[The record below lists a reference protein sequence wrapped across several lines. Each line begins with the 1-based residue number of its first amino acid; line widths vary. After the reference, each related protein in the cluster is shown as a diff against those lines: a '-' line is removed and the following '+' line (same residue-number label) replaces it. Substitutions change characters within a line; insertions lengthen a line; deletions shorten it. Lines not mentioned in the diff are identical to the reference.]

1 MTKHT
6 LLIADDEKNTREG
19 LRWALERKD
28 LNILLAADGEEAL
41 QLVRSEPVDILLTDL
56 KMPRLDGMELLDHVR
71 HESADTQVVMLTGHG
86 TVESAVDAM
95 KAGAYD
101 YLIKPINID
110 ELNLLVNRILEGREL
125 KKENEQLREQV
136 QQRFGM
142 DNIVGRSEAMTRVFS
157 LVRTVAPSRANVLIY
172 GESGTGKEMVANAI
186 HHNSPRRRKPFVKIN
201 CGALPLT
208 LLESEL
214 FGYEKG
220 AFTGAV
226 KTKPGRFEMADG
238 GTILLDEIGETGP
251 EFQVRLLRVLQE
263 GTFERVGGTDTLR
276 TDVRVIAASNK
287 RLDEL
292 VKEGKFREDLYYR
305 LKVVSIDLPPLRERR
320 DDIPLLV
327 EHFLEEFADYYAKPK
342 ARIPNRVMSLLQNYQ
357 WPGNVRQ
364 LKNVIEGA
372 VVMTNGEITAN
383 DLPEEIRSEGKNVSQ
398 VSISSESTLRD
409 AEREIIQAALI
420 HFGGNRA
427 QTARS
432 LGLGRKTLYRK
443 MEEFGLE

>member
-1 MTKHT
+1 MKHT
-6 LLIADDEKNTREG
+6 IIIADDEKNTREG
-19 LRWALERKD
+19 LRWALERKN
-28 LNILLAADGEEAL
+28 LNILLAANGDEAL
-41 QLVRSEPVDILLTDL
+41 QLIRSENVDILLTDL
-56 KMPRLDGMELLDHVR
+56 KMPKLDGMELLTLVR
-71 HESADTQVVMLTGHG
+71 AESPTTEVVMLTGHG

-95 KAGAYD
+95 KAGAFD

-110 ELNLLVNRILEGREL
+110 ELNLLVDRILSNRAL
-125 KKENEQLREQV
+125 KEENAQLREQV
-136 QQRFGM
+136 EQRFGM
-142 DNIVGRSEAMTRVFS
+142 DNMVGRSEVMNRVFS
-157 LVRTVAPSRANVLIY
+157 KIKTVAPSRANVLLY
-172 GESGTGKEMVANAI
+172 GESGTGKELVANAI
-186 HHNSPRRRKPFVKIN
+186 HLNSPRRHRPFVKIN

-263 GTFERVGGTDTLR
+263 GTFERVGGTETFKV
-276 TDVRVIAASNK
+276 DVRVIAASNK

-292 VKEGKFREDLYYR
+292 VKAGEFREDLFYR
-305 LKVVSIDLPPLRERR
+305 LKVVEIDLPPLRERR

-327 EHFLEEFADYYAKPK
+327 DHFLDEFARYYAKEKPRLNHR
-342 ARIPNRVMSLLQNYQ
+342 AMSLLQNYD

-364 LKNVIEGA
+364 LRNVLEGTI
-372 VVMTNGEITAN
+372 VMTQGEITVA
-383 DLPEEIRSEGKNVSQ
+383 DLPEEIRSEDKNVHH
-398 VSISSESTLRD
+398 VSIPAGSSLRD
-409 AEREIIQAALI
+409 AERELIQAALI
-420 HFGGNRA
+420 HYGGNRA

>member
-1 MTKHT
+1 MKYNIV
-6 LLIADDEKNTREG
+6 IADDEKNTREG
-19 LRWALERKD
+19 LKWALERKN
-28 LNILLAADGEEAL
+28 LNIALAADGEEAL
-41 QLVRSEPVDILLTDL
+41 QVIRSQPVDILLTDL
-56 KMPRLDGMELLDHVR
+56 KMPKLDGIELLNHVR
-71 HESADTQVVMLTGHG
+71 SESASTEVVMLTGHG

-95 KAGAYD
+95 KAGAFD

-110 ELNLLVNRILEGREL
+110 ELNMLVDRILANRAL
-125 KKENEQLREQV
+125 KDENAQLREQV
-136 QQRFGM
+136 EQRFGM
-142 DNIVGRSEAMTRVFS
+142 DNIVGRSEVMTRVFNK
-157 LVRTVAPSRANVLIY
+157 VRTVAPSRANILLY
-172 GESGTGKEMVANAI
+172 GESGTGKELIANAI
-186 HHNSPRRRKPFVKIN
+186 HQHSPRKHRPFVKIN

-226 KTKPGRFEMADG
+226 KQKPGRFELADG

-263 GTFERVGGTDTLR
+263 GTFERVGGTETIK

-292 VKEGKFREDLYYR
+292 VKTGDFREDLYYR
-305 LKVVSIDLPPLRERR
+305 LKVVEIDLPPLRERR

-327 EHFLEEFADYYAKPK
+327 DHFLEEFARYYDKPK
-342 ARIPNRVMSLLQNYQ
+342 PRINHRAMSLLQNYD

-364 LKNVIEGA
+364 LRNVLEGTI
-372 VVMTNGEITAN
+372 VMTQGEITVA
-383 DLPEEIRSEGKNVSQ
+383 DLPDDIRNEEGNVQ
-398 VSISSESTLRD
+398 YVKIPASTSLRD
-409 AEREIIQAALI
+409 AERDLIQAALI
-420 HFGGNRA
+420 HYGGNRA

-443 MEEFGLE
+443 MEEFSLE

>member
-1 MTKHT
+1 MRKHI
-6 LLIADDEKNTREG
+6 LVIADDEKNTREG

-28 LNILLAADGEEAL
+28 LEILLAADGEEAL
-41 QLVRSEPVDILLTDL
+41 GLVRSEKVDVLITDL
-56 KMPRLDGMELLDHVR
+56 KMPRLDGLEVLEYVKR
-71 HESADTQVVMLTGHG
+71 ESPETQVVMLTGHG

-110 ELNLLVNRILEGREL
+110 ELNLVVNRLLEGRALRE
-125 KKENEQLREQV
+125 ENEQLREQV
-136 QQRFGM
+136 EQRFGM
-142 DNIVGRSEAMTRVFS
+142 ENIVGRSEAMGKVFS
-157 LVRTVAPSRANVLIY
+157 MVKTVAPSRANVLIY
-172 GESGTGKEMVANAI
+172 GESGTGKELIANAI
-186 HHNSPRRRKPFVKIN
+186 HQNSPRKRRPFVKVN

-263 GTFERVGGTDTLR
+263 GTFERVGGTETLHA
-276 TDVRVIAASNK
+276 DVRVIASSNK
-287 RLDEL
+287 RLDDL
-292 VKEGKFREDLYYR
+292 VATGDFREDLFYR

-327 EHFLEEFADYYAKPK
+327 EHFVDEFAKYYVKDK
-342 ARIPNRVMSLLQNYQ
+342 ARMSNRVMSLLQNYG

-372 VVMTNGEITAN
+372 VVMTGGEIGVD
-383 DLPEEIRSEGKNVSQ
+383 DLPEEIRADGKNVSR
-398 VSISSESTLRD
+398 VSISAESSLRD
-409 AEREIIQAALI
+409 AERELIQAALI
-420 HFGGNRA
+420 HYGGNRA